1 MAIYALWFIRGP
13 VHNAFDASSIHY
25 EGMWEGVGPWKSRL
39 FWALWNSKSKNK
51 YGKRDIAMAH
61 GCCVCWRGPKNLSS
75 STVQKEW
82 KIHRKQGYKE
92 GVSSVQIKVQFSPD
106 CRNVQWYTFFHPL
119 LTACNSNHGS
129 YVDRILCM
137 SKADTRRHSTKSCQ
151 SYSLYQ
157 RVEIDLQRT
166 RVCRRSLPSS
176 PFSRQ

>member
-1 MAIYALWFIRGP
+1 MHPSAQFKRSHHLPHGHRKVLPDHVTMAIYALWFIRGP

-25 EGMWEGVGPWKSRL
+25 EGKWEGVGPWKSRL

-106 CRNVQWYTFFHPL
+106 CI
-119 LTACNSNHGS
+119 G
-129 YVDRILCM
+129 M
-137 SKADTRRHSTKSCQ
+137 
-151 SYSLYQ
+151 YSGTLSFIRFWQ
-157 RVEIDLQRT
+157 LVIQITDPT
-166 RVCRRSLPSS
+166 
-176 PFSRQ
+176 